1 MDSWLKLEGARS
13 APRAIARDYKTSSPA
28 AAHTP
33 LMLRE
38 LDEHFVKPLRRTI
51 SFERV
56 PPRRGANGESSEE
69 QDNPFSLKTLRR
81 TLSFECARPRK
92 DRDVPT
98 TSLPADFTP
107 HRQGDDIAP
116 PEQPPP
122 DFGQLAFAVVQPV
135 VQPVADLVGTVV
147 QPVADLVSSVNNII
161 MPPAPAPAPLA
172 ATSNARSPIN
182 SPSADRRAKAARV
195 AEAIARAQARQH
207 DELLA
212 EGRSAASSSSHE
224 QDTATSET
232 PRDSSPPTAN
242 TPTSSNSAAGGA
254 RRSLNLTSTREAA
267 LEARVNELETMVRT
281 LVQEANQRT
290 AAPAPTS
297 PSRSNSLDAIN
308 EMPRRRPQI
317 RRVLPGRMPEQPYT
331 IAWPGRADAA
341 ALLPPARGQTA
352 QDESTAHA
360 SASPNPRTAAFAWV
374 RTAEFEEMLRYV
386 RSGYEA
392 PASASTR
399 EQEEPPSQWPAHLR
413 EQGGGSSR
421 GRQLSWGRRPRRPS
435 RER

>member
-1 MDSWLKLEGARS
+1 
-13 APRAIARDYKTSSPA
+13 
-28 AAHTP
+28 
-33 LMLRE
+33 MLRE
-38 LDEHFVKPLRRTI
+38 LDEKFVKPLRRTV

-56 PPRRGANGESSEE
+56 PPPRSRGVAGGASEE
-69 QDNPFSLKTLRR
+69 DNPFSLKTLRR

-212 EGRSAASSSSHE
+212 EGRSAASSSSQAANE
-224 QDTATSET
+224 DTATSET

-242 TPTSSNSAAGGA
+242 TPTSSNSAAERGGGA

-281 LVQEANQRT
+281 LVAEANQRT

-308 EMPRRRPQI
+308 EMPRRHQ
-317 RRVLPGRMPEQPYT
+317 
-331 IAWPGRADAA
+331 
-341 ALLPPARGQTA
+341 
-352 QDESTAHA
+352 
-360 SASPNPRTAAFAWV
+360 
-374 RTAEFEEMLRYV
+374 
-386 RSGYEA
+386 
-392 PASASTR
+392 
-399 EQEEPPSQWPAHLR
+399 
-413 EQGGGSSR
+413 
-421 GRQLSWGRRPRRPS
+421 
-435 RER
+435 